1 MLHTFLWFFCV
12 LAMQRAV
19 LHLPAHRLFWW
30 QTLSK
35 TITLWWCALIVAE
48 WNTAAEASPLDSLR
62 RVIARKAHDTN
73 TVKALNAYAMQIHET
88 FPDSTRLLAQQAF
101 QLSESLNYAAG
112 KAMSLNYIGVSHYIQ
127 NNYEKAL
134 ESYLQALCAH
144 EQADNMTGVAAVL
157 NNVGMVYR
165 DMKNFTTALT
175 HYFRARHLNDSL
187 GNTLFLSRNLN
198 NIGIA
203 YEELGML
210 DSALWYHNHSL
221 RLKQHLKE
229 ASGIAT
235 SLRNIGKV
243 QLRLGRLNEAL
254 VELRRSL
261 ATEGASKQ
269 TRAQALLDVSEVYA
283 RQQQTEQAQDYA
295 ERALRLAQEMRSA
308 LLQQQAHEALSR
320 HAKAL
325 GNPDNALYHYQTA
338 VSIRDSLFNE
348 QSSRRLAAVQTN
360 YELERQRSQIELLT
374 KDKALEANV
383 KNSLIIVSLL
393 LAVLLTL
400 AAVAYRSKRKSEQ
413 QLRATNEDLDS
424 ALTQLQSAQTQ
435 LVHSEKM
442 AAVGQLTAGMMHEIN
457 NPNAMVSS
465 AVQSLQ
471 ERLDEVERYFF
482 SLVSEE
488 DQTSEAAQHFA
499 MLLSDVRKIT
509 ALAET
514 GSERITAIVAQLQ
527 QFSKHQRSEL
537 YESWLHDELSASV
550 EMARYQCATT
560 TFTLAVPESVS
571 FAAHWGELH
580 QVWANVL
587 MNAAEAGAT
596 AVHITASVQAN
607 MLSVEITDNGR
618 GMSAEV
624 LKRAFEPF
632 FTTKPVGKGTGLGLA
647 IAYSTVQKHHGSMN
661 ISSAPNKGTTVL
673 ITLPIPQNTVAR
685 VLVRQ
690 QQQQLADALP

>member
-1 MLHTFLWFFCV
+1 MLWVWH
-12 LAMQRAV
+12 
-19 LHLPAHRLFWW
+19 
-30 QTLSK
+30 
-35 TITLWWCALIVAE
+35 
-48 WNTAAEASPLDSLR
+48 TAAEAAPLDSLR
-62 RVIARKAHDTN
+62 RIIARKAQDTN
-73 TVKALNAYAMQIHET
+73 SVKALNAYAMQIHET
-88 FPDSTRLLAQQAF
+88 FPDSTRLLAQQAL
-101 QLSESLNYAAG
+101 QLSETLHYAAG

-134 ESYLQALCAH
+134 ESYLQALRAH
-144 EQADNMTGVAAVL
+144 EQASNMTGVSAVL

-175 HYFRARHLNDSL
+175 YYFRARHLNDSL

-198 NIGIA
+198 NIGIV

-210 DSALWYHNHSL
+210 DSALWYHSHSL
-221 RLKQHLKE
+221 TLKQQLKE
-229 ASGIAT
+229 QSGIAT

-243 QLRLGRLNEAL
+243 QLTLGRLAEAL
-254 VELRRSL
+254 VDLRRSL
-261 ATEGASKQ
+261 TTEGASKQ
-269 TRAQALLDVSEVYA
+269 TRAQALLDVSEVYV
-283 RQQQTEQAQDYA
+283 RQQQPEQARDYA
-295 ERALRLAQEMRSA
+295 ERALLLAQEMRSA

-320 HAKAL
+320 HAKLL
-325 GNPDNALYHYQTA
+325 GNPANALSHYQTA

-348 QSSRRLAAVQTN
+348 QSSRRLAALQTN
-360 YELERQRSQIELLT
+360 YELERQRNQIELLT
-374 KDKALEANV
+374 KDKALEQNV

-465 AVQSLQ
+465 AVQTVQ

-488 DQTSEAAQHFA
+488 DKTSQAAQHFA
-499 MLLSDVRKIT
+499 VLVKDARKI
-509 ALAET
+509 ASLAET

-537 YESWLHDELSASV
+537 YESWLHDELGASV
-550 EMARYQCATT
+550 EMARYQFTAT
-560 TFTLAVPESVS
+560 TFTLTVPESVR
-571 FAAHWGELH
+571 FAAHWGELNH
-580 QVWANVL
+580 VWMNAL
-587 MNAAEAGAT
+587 LNAAEAGAT
-596 AVHITASVQAN
+596 AVNIMATAQNNVLN
-607 MLSVEITDNGR
+607 VEIADNGN
-618 GMSAEV
+618 GMSTEV

-661 ISSAPNKGTTVL
+661 ISSAPNKGTTVI
-673 ITLPIPQNTVAR
+673 ITLPIPQKNVVR
-685 VLVRQ
+685 VIERQ
-690 QQQQLADALP
+690 QQQQLADILP